1 MTRLNGVLETASTN
15 NAAKAGEEGTTA
27 IESHT
32 GLVKPIIHKIIALIR
47 EQGLKPG
54 APIPSEGA
62 LALTFGVSRA
72 VIREALRSLAALTL
86 IDVGN
91 GRRARVRVPDASVLG
106 LVVDHAV
113 FTEHV
118 SIQQI
123 FDVRRSI
130 EMRTVALAALRRSS
144 TEAREICAYAAA
156 MREDFHQPAQA
167 MLHDIAFHYAIGVAS
182 RNPIFSMIIHSFE
195 DVTRKTWRVAWYS
208 RPSDKERMENVA
220 AHEAVAAAILAQDPR
235 AAQAAMA
242 QHFDDSVKALLD
254 AGIN

>member
-1 MTRLNGVLETASTN
+1 MLETISIDTE
-15 NAAKAGEEGTTA
+15 AKPKPQGEGRVA
-27 IESHT
+27 IDNHS
-32 GLVKPIIHKIIALIR
+32 GLVKPVTNKIIALIR

-54 APIPSEGA
+54 APIPSEGS

-91 GRRARVRVPDASVLG
+91 GRRARVCVPDASVLS

-144 TEAREICAYAAA
+144 TTANEICSYAAA
-156 MREDFHQPAQA
+156 MREDFHKPDQV
-167 MLHDIAFHYAIGVAS
+167 MLHDIAFHRAIGVAS
-182 RNPIFSMIIHSFE
+182 RNPIFSMIVQSFE
-195 DVTRKTWRVAWYS
+195 DVTRKTWRVAWNS

-220 AHEAVAAAILAQDPR
+220 VHGAVAAAILAQDPR
-235 AAQAAMA
+235 AAEAAMA
-242 QHFDDSVKALLD
+242 EHFDNSVKALLN